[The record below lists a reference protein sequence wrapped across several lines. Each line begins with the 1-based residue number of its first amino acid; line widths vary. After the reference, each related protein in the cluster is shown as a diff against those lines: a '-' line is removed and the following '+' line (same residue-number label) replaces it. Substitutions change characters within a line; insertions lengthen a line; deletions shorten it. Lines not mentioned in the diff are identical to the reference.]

1 MGMTK
6 ADRIREVM
14 RDYGEPIRAMDLA
27 ALAGVER
34 EQLAAYTTRMIRR
47 GEVHRPARG
56 VYALGDGRTLSEATG
71 IEVRREVRPVNA
83 GASRPVE
90 LRPQNGEDRTIPLLL
105 EVVARAPDPKPYAGI
120 VQEIGRMLS
129 A

>member
-1 MGMTK
+1 
-6 ADRIREVM
+6 M
-14 RDYGEPIRAMDLA
+14 RDYGEPVRARDIA
-27 ALAGVER
+27 TLAGLRADEVSTYMTYMVR
-34 EQLAAYTTRMIRR
+34 N
-47 GEVHRPARG
+47 GEVRRVRRG

-83 GASRPVE
+83 GPARHVE

>member
-1 MGMTK
+1 MSAT
-6 ADRIREVM
+6 DRIRQVIK
-14 RDYGEPIRAMDLA
+14 DYGEPIRAKDLA
-27 ALAGVER
+27 ALADVK
-34 EQLAAYTTRMIRR
+34 QDTLAAFTKHMVKR
-47 GEVHRPARG
+47 GEIHRPARG

-71 IEVRREVRPVNA
+71 IEVRREVRPVSA
-83 GASRPVE
+83 GTVRPVE

-120 VQEIGRMLS
+120 VQEIGRLLS

>member
-1 MGMTK
+1 MSK
-6 ADRIREVM
+6 REMIM
-14 RDYGEPIRAMDLA
+14 RVIAEYGEPIASKDLA
-27 ALAGVER
+27 ELVGVSR
-34 EQLAAYTTRMIRR
+34 QKLGGYTTPLVRQGKIY
-47 GEVHRPARG
+47 RPSRG

-71 IEVRREVRPVNA
+71 IEIRREVRPVNA

-120 VQEIGRMLS
+120 VQEIGRLLS